1 MNNSPQYMRRD
12 AAARYLNEKFGFG
25 SVSLL
30 AKGVVTGDGPIFF
43 KRGRIVLYTQENLD
57 EFARSKISGPLRS
70 TPPAPPAKSSKR
82 RGRPCKVAE
91 AHQ

>member
-30 AKGVVTGDGPIFF
+30 AKGVVSGDGPIFF
-43 KRGRIVLYTQENLD
+43 KRGHIVLYKQEDLD
-57 EFARSKISGPLRS
+57 EYALAKFPGPLRS
-70 TPPAPPAKSSKR
+70 TPPAPAAKSSKR
-82 RGRPCKVAE
+82 RGRPCKVVE
-91 AHQ
+91 ARQ